1 MTTPLI
7 AAAHGTRSAA
17 GLATTRRLIDLVRAE
32 RPGLAVDL
40 CFLDILEPSLGE
52 RLDGLTGPAV
62 VVPVLLST
70 GYHVGDDI
78 PSIVAQHPQVR
89 VARHLGPDR
98 VLSNVLRDRLISAGA
113 DRADNVVLVAS
124 PSRRPDAAEDVA
136 AAAADLAEVL
146 ARPVLVQAL
155 DDSLPAAIAGL
166 PGTVAIASYL
176 LAEGAFHDAL
186 LGLEPIYHRAV
197 SEELERQGRRVSLRF
212 RLLHHV
218 VMPPLIRF
226 SCRHSDAVFCLNEG
240 EARFLTTGAWA
251 TRERVQVVA
260 NGIPEAE
267 ILPPR
272 DYRSAERLVCVA
284 QWLPVKGVRY
294 LVAAFTDLARRH
306 PELRLTCAGT
316 GASADAVLA
325 GFPEDVR
332 SRVTVLPRL
341 DREGIL
347 DQLRQSDI
355 FVFPTL
361 FEGFSLALVEAL
373 AAGLPVVCTP
383 VGSAPDILRGDVD
396 AITIPVADAESLVH
410 AVERLIGDETLRR
423 RLGQAGR
430 AVAARFTWPEI
441 GADYEHRIQ
450 QVVNRHASR

>member
-52 RLDGLTGPAV
+52 RLDGRAGPAV

-136 AAAADLAEVL
+136 AAAAGLAEVL
-146 ARPVLVQAL
+146 ARPVRVQAL

-186 LGLEPIYHRAV
+186 L
-197 SEELERQGRRVSLRF
+197 ELAGPTV
-212 RLLHHV
+212 
-218 VMPPLIRF
+218 
-226 SCRHSDAVFCLNEG
+226 
-240 EARFLTTGAWA
+240 
-251 TRERVQVVA
+251 VVA
-260 NGIPEAE
+260 DPLGAHPAV
-267 ILPPR
+267 
-272 DYRSAERLVCVA
+272 ARLI
-284 QWLPVKGVRY
+284 
-294 LVAAFTDLARRH
+294 LARYD
-306 PELRLTCAGT
+306 
-316 GASADAVLA
+316 SI
-325 GFPEDVR
+325 
-332 SRVTVLPRL
+332 S
-341 DREGIL
+341 
-347 DQLRQSDI
+347 
-355 FVFPTL
+355 
-361 FEGFSLALVEAL
+361 
-373 AAGLPVVCTP
+373 
-383 VGSAPDILRGDVD
+383 
-396 AITIPVADAESLVH
+396 
-410 AVERLIGDETLRR
+410 
-423 RLGQAGR
+423 
-430 AVAARFTWPEI
+430 
-441 GADYEHRIQ
+441 
-450 QVVNRHASR
+450 

>member
-52 RLDGLTGPAV
+52 RLDGRAGPAV

-78 PSIVAQHPQVR
+78 PSIVAHHPQVR

-146 ARPVLVQAL
+146 ARPVRVQAL

-186 LGLEPIYHRAV
+186 L
-197 SEELERQGRRVSLRF
+197 ELAAPTV
-212 RLLHHV
+212 
-218 VMPPLIRF
+218 
-226 SCRHSDAVFCLNEG
+226 
-240 EARFLTTGAWA
+240 
-251 TRERVQVVA
+251 VVA
-260 NGIPEAE
+260 DPLGAHPAV
-267 ILPPR
+267 
-272 DYRSAERLVCVA
+272 ARLI
-284 QWLPVKGVRY
+284 
-294 LVAAFTDLARRH
+294 LARYD
-306 PELRLTCAGT
+306 
-316 GASADAVLA
+316 SI
-325 GFPEDVR
+325 
-332 SRVTVLPRL
+332 S
-341 DREGIL
+341 
-347 DQLRQSDI
+347 
-355 FVFPTL
+355 
-361 FEGFSLALVEAL
+361 
-373 AAGLPVVCTP
+373 
-383 VGSAPDILRGDVD
+383 
-396 AITIPVADAESLVH
+396 
-410 AVERLIGDETLRR
+410 
-423 RLGQAGR
+423 
-430 AVAARFTWPEI
+430 
-441 GADYEHRIQ
+441 
-450 QVVNRHASR
+450 